1 MGDFVIRPQAGV
13 RGACAAARR
22 QCRARGAAPE
32 RGRRCRRPRLEGG
45 RARVGRGRGARAR
58 LRSSREGAT
67 AKGGARG
74 SAGADGEG
82 HDARDGLRHHR
93 VVGDHGRARADHL
106 AGRHARAPGRHGGR
120 QQPRR
125 RASPPARACT
135 GSRSLHRGSGHQ
147 LRERPCGD
155 AHAVR
160 AHART
165 LGSGSWCART
175 DGQAPSRLH
184 PRPRARDLAPR
195 SPARAAPR
203 TALSARVCWSRGL
216 EQSKPA
222 LRWRHRSLAA
232 GRLLPGPPRMCARC

>member
-1 MGDFVIRPQAGV
+1 MIRPQAGV

-22 QCRARGAAPE
+22 QCRARGAAPK
-32 RGRRCRRPRLEGG
+32 RGRRRRRPRLEGG

-67 AKGGARG
+67 AKGGSRG

-125 RASPPARACT
+125 RASPPARPSAQAHDRSIAGQAISC
-135 GSRSLHRGSGHQ
+135 GS
-147 LRERPCGD
+147 
-155 AHAVR
+155 AR
-160 AHART
+160 AGMRTPFART
-165 LGSGSWCART
+165 
-175 DGQAPSRLH
+175 
-184 PRPRARDLAPR
+184 RARSAAARGVRVQMGRRLAGFTR
-195 SPARAAPR
+195 VPARATWRRAAPR
-203 TALSARVCWSRGL
+203 AQLRARRSARAS
-216 EQSKPA
+216 
-222 LRWRHRSLAA
+222 A
-232 GRLLPGPPRMCARC
+232 GRAG